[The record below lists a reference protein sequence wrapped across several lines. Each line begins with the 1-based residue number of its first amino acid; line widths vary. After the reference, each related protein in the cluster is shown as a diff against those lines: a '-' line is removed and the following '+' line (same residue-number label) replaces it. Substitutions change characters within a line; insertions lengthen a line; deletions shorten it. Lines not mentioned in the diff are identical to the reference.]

1 MEQHPAPRLDDQPS
15 HALAARADPGA
26 PTERQAAGGV
36 GIVGAGKAGL
46 GGMVNEQE
54 HEEMIRQYEAT
65 LTKLRQD
72 HARCIEELCAEV
84 RLPTFLPPGR
94 CLPLPCPRS
103 QNARCQIV
111 RHVVCRLGAYGDVM

>member
-1 MEQHPAPRLDDQPS
+1 M
-15 HALAARADPGA
+15 
-26 PTERQAAGGV
+26 
-36 GIVGAGKAGL
+36 GAGKAGL

-72 HARCIEELCAEV
+72 HARRIEELCAEV

-94 CLPLPCPRS
+94 CLPPPCPRS